1 MIRRNRAEEIVADLM
16 ILICQREWDANCARV
31 LFRGWPAAAGHNAA
45 TATSRDATT
54 NHGARTPTRRG
65 GESVHAHR
73 RTASPRRWVRT
84 RDTGHGTCA
93 RTPFACFRFASAV
106 NRAGLPPRN
115 YSLAGPVA
123 TAALWISG
131 CHRPTM
137 RLSAQRRPTHRSDAV
152 GPRALG
158 PPESKVPPVQCAH
171 RFFFF

>member
-1 MIRRNRAEEIVADLM
+1 MG
-16 ILICQREWDANCARV
+16 RELCARFV
-31 LFRGWPAAAGHNAA
+31 SGLAGSGRAQRGNGHQPGRHHQPRR
-45 TATSRDATT
+45 T
-54 NHGARTPTRRG
+54 HARRRG
-65 GESVHAHR
+65 VAEKACT

-84 RDTGHGTCA
+84 RDTAHA
-93 RTPFACFRFASAV
+93 LALACFRFASAV

-171 RFFFF
+171 RFFFFLRKNREEK